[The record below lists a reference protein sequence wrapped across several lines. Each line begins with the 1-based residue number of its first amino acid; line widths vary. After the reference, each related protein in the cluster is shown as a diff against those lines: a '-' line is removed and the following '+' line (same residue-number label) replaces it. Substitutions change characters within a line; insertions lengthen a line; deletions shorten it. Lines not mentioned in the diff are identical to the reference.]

1 MRVTNFCLLVIAFF
15 TLSILLTSVMLA
27 RMDTSYKGL
36 IIATTT
42 PSLKDTG
49 LKVEVTTT
57 GLSLPTSMAFIDSDD
72 ILVLEKNKGTVQ
84 RVKDGIILPQPL
96 LDVNVATESERG
108 MLGIDI
114 VQIQTPILPQSARLF
129 SVFLYY
135 TESELNDGGTA
146 IANRLYKYS
155 FIDDPRLGPAQ
166 GKMFAPK
173 LLLDLPVTPGPN
185 HDGGKVV
192 IGPDKNVYTVIG
204 DLNRQTQA
212 QNFEDGAEADGT
224 GGILRVRQDGTTVDV
239 GILGNTHPLN
249 KYFGYGIRNSF
260 GIEFDPVTGKMWDT
274 ENGPASNDEINFV
287 EPGFNSGWR
296 DLMGIAPEDF
306 DFESNLV
313 SFDGKG
319 HYRDPEFVWSQVVAP
334 TAVEFLS
341 SNKLGTQYQN
351 DMFVGDFNNGRIY
364 NFNLNAERNGLILG
378 GVLSDK
384 VADNDGETEDV
395 IFGEGFGGI
404 SDLKVGTNDG
414 YLYVLSITRGTIYKI
429 LPN

>member
-1 MRVTNFCLLVIAFF
+1 
-15 TLSILLTSVMLA
+15 
-27 RMDTSYKGL
+27 
-36 IIATTT
+36 
-42 PSLKDTG
+42 
-49 LKVEVTTT
+49 
-57 GLSLPTSMAFIDSDD
+57 
-72 ILVLEKNKGTVQ
+72 
-84 RVKDGIILPQPL
+84 
-96 LDVNVATESERG
+96 
-108 MLGIDI
+108 
-114 VQIQTPILPQSARLF
+114 
-129 SVFLYY
+129 
-135 TESELNDGGTA
+135 
-146 IANRLYKYS
+146 
-155 FIDDPRLGPAQ
+155 
-166 GKMFAPK
+166 
-173 LLLDLPVTPGPN
+173 
-185 HDGGKVV
+185 V

-239 GILGNTHPLN
+239 GILGNTHPLK

-341 SNKLGTQYQN
+341 SNTLGTQYQN

-384 VADNDGETEDV
+384 IADTDGETEDV

-404 SDLKVGTNDG
+404 SDLKVGTGDG
-414 YLYVLSITRGTIYKI
+414 YLYALSITRGTIYKI